1 MKDYLKAQLISAF
14 EKAGFSGGA
23 IGKMPVEI
31 SFDKPKI
38 ESHGDLSTNFAL
50 LAAKELKMK
59 PRDVAQKIVEALD
72 VDRSLI
78 EKTDVAGPGFINFK
92 FTDNYFLSIID
103 KVLDAGAS
111 FGRSNTGAGKKTQVE
126 FVSANP
132 TGPLTVGHGRNAV
145 FGDTLA
151 NVLQWTG
158 HDVTREYY
166 FNNAGRQMRVLGD
179 SVRLRYKEILGEK
192 ADFPEDHY
200 QGEYIREIAQHL
212 FAERGTDL
220 ADEPAEGAFKDRAER
235 EIFEDIKKSLGRL
248 GIAFDVFFNENS
260 LYETGKIREVIAAL
274 DSAGLTYEKDGAK
287 WFKATAV
294 GGEQDKVIVKSTG
307 EPTYR
312 LPDIAY
318 HIEKFRRGFE
328 MVIDIFGSDHIAT
341 YPDVLL
347 ALKSLGYDA
356 GKITV
361 LIHQFV
367 TIFQNGEVVKMSTRK
382 ANFITLDELI
392 EWVGADAV
400 RFFFLMRNIGTHL
413 NFDIDL
419 AKKQS
424 EENPVFYLQ
433 YAHARIA
440 SIIRFAEEEGVPVK
454 EILSGGKRDFDI
466 SLLKE
471 KEEIDLSKTL
481 GNFPEV
487 VEAAALT
494 FEPHRIISYL
504 QEVAEAFHRF
514 YHLHR
519 VIIPDRR
526 LAASRLAL
534 CLATKTVLANGFKIL
549 GISAP
554 EKM

>member
-1 MKDYLKAQLISAF
+1 MKNYLKTQILLALEKLDLKSSA
-14 EKAGFSGGA
+14 
-23 IGKMPVEI
+23 EI
-31 SFDKPKI
+31 SFEKPKI

-50 LAAKELKMK
+50 LAARELKMK
-59 PRDVAQKIVEALD
+59 PRDVAQKVLD
-72 VDRSLI
+72 VVKLDPSLV
-78 EKTDVAGPGFINFK
+78 EKSELAGPGFINFK
-92 FTDNYFLSIID
+92 FTNKYFLSFIND
-103 KVLDAGAS
+103 VLGKGES
-111 FGRSNTGAGKKTQVE
+111 FGRSDVGGSKKTQVE

-145 FGDTLA
+145 FGDTIA
-151 NVLQWTG
+151 NVLEWTG

-179 SVRLRYKEILGEK
+179 SVRLRYKEILGK
-192 ADFPEDHY
+192 KIDFPEDY
-200 QGEYIREIAQHL
+200 YRGEYIRDVAQHL
-212 FAERGTDL
+212 Y
-220 ADEPAEGAFKDRAER
+220 DESGDKFKDEQAEGIFKEKAEQ
-235 EIFEDIKKSLGRL
+235 EIFADIKKTLNRL
-248 GIAFDVFFNENS
+248 QIKFDVFYNENS
-260 LYETGKIREVIAAL
+260 LYETGKIKEVIAAL
-274 DSAGLTYEKDGAK
+274 ESKGLVYDKEGAK
-287 WFKATAV
+287 WFKATAA

-328 MVIDIFGSDHIAT
+328 LVVDIFGADHIAT

-347 ALKSLGYDA
+347 ALKSLGYDTDRI
-356 GKITV
+356 KV

-392 EWVGADAV
+392 DWVGADAV

-413 NFDIDL
+413 NFDVDL

-440 SIIRFAEEEGVPVK
+440 SIIRFAESEG
-454 EILSGGKRDFDI
+454 ILTDVINTDKMNFDI
-466 SLLKE
+466 DLLKE
-471 KEEIDLSKTL
+471 KEEIDLAKIL
-481 GNFPEV
+481 GTFPEV
-487 VEAAALT
+487 VEATALT
-494 FEPHRIISYL
+494 FEPHRIINYL

-514 YHLHR
+514 YHAYR
-519 VIIPDRR
+519 VVIPEIE
-526 LAASRLAL
+526 LARSRLGL
-534 CLATKTVLANGFKIL
+534 CLAAKTVLANGFKIL